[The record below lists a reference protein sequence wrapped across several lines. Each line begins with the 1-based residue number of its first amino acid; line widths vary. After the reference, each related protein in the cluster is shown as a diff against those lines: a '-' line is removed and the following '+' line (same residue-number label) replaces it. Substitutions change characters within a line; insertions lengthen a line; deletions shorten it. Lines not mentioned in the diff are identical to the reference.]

1 MNPTK
6 TIATRTAR
14 LVVLAHE
21 HCNLRCRFCMIGT
34 EHGHMVRYS
43 SDDIRRMLAHYSDR
57 CGLVTFSGGEPTLR
71 TDLPD
76 LIRDAVKMGYQ
87 VSIVSNGRM
96 YAYREYCETLI
107 AAGAYHFTVSIHAP
121 NGPLYKELTQ
131 ADAFDQAVAGIKNM
145 VALNQDISTATVVS
159 NYNYM
164 HMPAMA
170 KLIAEIKPR
179 VAIFRF
185 YRPGPKVKE
194 NDQFEIPK
202 ENLKAVLDSIE
213 RAAIYVY
220 KAGVKPSITLVP
232 RCILPACSN
241 FIKRYSG
248 TVEGRD
254 IYPRAGEEF
263 YPKIDTGDDMDI
275 VAGDR
280 VKFWKEEGC
289 KSCIHDKHCDGVMI
303 GLPFV
308 PKPMKHS
315 PFEVI

>member
-1 MNPTK
+1 MTQTK
-6 TIATRTAR
+6 QAIERNAR
-14 LVVLAHE
+14 LVVLASE

-43 SDDIRRMLAHYSDR
+43 SDDIRRMLLQYSDR

-76 LIRDAVKMGYQ
+76 LVREAVAMGYK

-96 YAYREYCETLI
+96 YAYKEYCEQLI
-107 AAGAYHFTVSIHAP
+107 KAGVFHYTVSIHAP
-121 NGPLYKELTQ
+121 TRALYKELTQ
-131 ADAFDQAVAGIKNM
+131 ADTFDQAVAGIKNM
-145 VALNQDISTATVVS
+145 VEFKEDIATATVVS

-164 HMPAMA
+164 HMPEMA
-170 KLIAEIKPR
+170 KLIAELRPR

-194 NDQFEIPK
+194 NDNFEVPTEKLK
-202 ENLKAVLDSIE
+202 EVLETIE
-213 RAAIYVY
+213 RAAIYVHR
-220 KAGVKPSITLVP
+220 AGIRPSITLVP

-248 TVEGRD
+248 TLEGRD

-289 KSCIHDKHCDGVMI
+289 KDCINDKYCDGVMV
-303 GLPFV
+303 GLPFQ

-315 PFEVI
+315 PFVV